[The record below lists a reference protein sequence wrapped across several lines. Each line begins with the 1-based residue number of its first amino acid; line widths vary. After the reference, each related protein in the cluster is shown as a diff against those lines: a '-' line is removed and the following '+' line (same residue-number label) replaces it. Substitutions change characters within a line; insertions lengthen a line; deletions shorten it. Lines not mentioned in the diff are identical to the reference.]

1 MEHGRK
7 GRGRGAASAGVFTA
21 GLVLCLG
28 GLIAAP
34 PAHAATGGCGGGLV
48 RTLPLPTGEVRIYK
62 SRTQACA
69 VTVAHDPGRRRAMA
83 VSIQPR
89 GGVPVG
95 DAGRFTRYAGPV
107 TVGAIS
113 RCVYVKGSIEA
124 GSAESG
130 WILC

>member
-1 MEHGRK
+1 MR
-7 GRGRGAASAGVFTA
+7 VFVA
-21 GLVLCLG
+21 GLMLCAG
-28 GLIAAP
+28 GLLAAP
-34 PAHAATGGCGGGLV
+34 PVHAATGGCGGDLV
-48 RTLPLPTGEVRIYK
+48 RTLPLQAGEVRVYK

-69 VTVAHDPGRRRAMA
+69 VTVARDPGRRRAMA

-89 GGVPVG
+89 GGVPVR
-95 DAGRFTRYAGPV
+95 DAGQFTRYAGPV

-124 GSAESG
+124 GSVDSG

>member
-1 MEHGRK
+1 MEYGRK
-7 GRGRGAASAGVFTA
+7 GRGRGAASARVLVA
-21 GLVLCLG
+21 GLMLCAG
-28 GLIAAP
+28 GLLAAP
-34 PAHAATGGCGGGLV
+34 PVHAATGGCGGDLV
-48 RTLPLPTGEVRIYK
+48 RTLPLQAGEVRVYK

-69 VTVAHDPGRRRAMA
+69 VTVARDPGRRRAMA

-89 GGVPVG
+89 GGVPVR
-95 DAGRFTRYAGPV
+95 DAGQFTRYAGPV

-124 GSAESG
+124 GSVDSG

>member
-1 MEHGRK
+1 MGYGRK
-7 GRGRGAASAGVFTA
+7 GRGRGAASAGA
-21 GLVLCLG
+21 LALVLCVG
-28 GLIAAP
+28 GLLAAP
-34 PAHAATGGCGGGLV
+34 SAQAATGGCAGDLV
-48 RTLPLPTGEVRIYK
+48 RTLPLPTGEVRVYK

-69 VTVAHDPGRRRAMA
+69 VTVAGDPGRRRPMA

-95 DAGRFTRYAGPV
+95 DSGQFTRYAGPV

-113 RCVYVKGSIEA
+113 RCVYVKGSIES
-124 GSAESG
+124 GSVDSG